1 MSSVAAPSKPEPR
14 LLHCLKGHKGSVSNG
29 QFTQNGNYFMSCGQD
44 KTIRLWNPHKGLPIK
59 DYKGPHNRE
68 VSGVSIYPDNSRF
81 VSVGAEYAAF
91 LWDVSTGRILRKF
104 SGHEGKLYCCTLA
117 PGAEVLLTGS
127 YDKTVRLW
135 DLKAHSSFKP
145 IQTISDA
152 TDTLTSIAVT
162 DHEIITASVDGHLRT
177 YDIRAGKQYSD
188 KMHHAIVSIALSR
201 GKKNCIVMNC
211 LDSTCRLVD
220 RKTGEELNKFKG
232 HKVTGQPIG
241 CQLDPTDSNIV
252 SGSESGELFF
262 WDICEQNHATTIAH
276 LSSQD
281 AHPGGSLSCHYGPV
295 SITHEGE
302 ESLPMLVTT
311 GADGTV
317 KVFAVR

>member
-1 MSSVAAPSKPEPR
+1 MIIVSSRFLKTISQRTEQCLYAWGFYGPADAVMSSVAAPSKPEPR

-152 TDTLTSIAVT
+152 TDTLT
-162 DHEIITASVDGHLRT
+162 R
-177 YDIRAGKQYSD
+177 YDAERFNA
-188 KMHHAIVSIALSR
+188 
-201 GKKNCIVMNC
+201 
-211 LDSTCRLVD
+211 
-220 RKTGEELNKFKG
+220 
-232 HKVTGQPIG
+232 
-241 CQLDPTDSNIV
+241 
-252 SGSESGELFF
+252 
-262 WDICEQNHATTIAH
+262 
-276 LSSQD
+276 
-281 AHPGGSLSCHYGPV
+281 
-295 SITHEGE
+295 
-302 ESLPMLVTT
+302 
-311 GADGTV
+311 
-317 KVFAVR
+317 